1 MAKRE
6 LLKIIK
12 QYISIIRLKG
22 YQVSSV
28 YLFGSYAKNSST
40 SESDID
46 IAVIIENVN
55 DYFETRVELMK
66 LRRNVNLYIEPHP
79 IDVKD
84 FKSHPLF
91 NEITKAGLK
100 ISF

>member
-1 MAKRE
+1 MFTLQNIMQILRKHKPE
-6 LLKIIK
+6 LEKK
-12 QYISIIRLKG
+12 YPISGLG
-22 YQVSSV
+22 V
-28 YLFGSYAKNSST
+28 FGSYARGEAT
-40 SESDID
+40 AESDID
-46 IAVIIENVN
+46 IAVIIKNVN

-79 IDVKD
+79 IDEKD

>member
-6 LLKIIK
+6 LLKIIS
-12 QYISIIRLKG
+12 QYIALIKSNG

-28 YLFGSYAKNSST
+28 YLFGSYAKKKNN

-46 IAVIIENVN
+46 LAIILNNVN
-55 DYFETRVELMK
+55 DYFETRLDLMK

-79 IDVKD
+79 IAEKD

-91 NEITKAGLK
+91 NEINDAGFK
-100 ISF
+100 IAF